1 MKTNRNI
8 YLKISVVIL
17 SFVISLNVS
26 AQDTFSIVAV
36 DTVTGEIGS
45 AGASCVGPFNGVGAF
60 ILSDVIEGVGAI
72 HTQAQWNAT
81 NQLNARN
88 RMLEGLSPQEIID
101 WLVLN
106 DVGGNPQIR
115 QYGIVDLTRNG
126 ESAAYTGVDCFDYKN
141 HETGPGYAIQGNILL
156 GQIIIDTM
164 HTVYLLTSGEPI
176 ADRLMKTLEAAK
188 ILGADTRCAVRGT
201 SSQSGFV
208 KVVRIGD
215 GNTSYLKIVVPDTP
229 VGTDPID
236 ILRGQF
242 DDWKD
247 SLFAVVDPF
256 LSEITI
262 DEDSIPADGTSQALI
277 TISPKNNSDTLLAS
291 GLEIIL
297 TNSGDGTL
305 SPIFDLGNGIYEATI
320 TAPTAIGSDTISAKV
335 VSGNDTVSI
344 FTKITVQYISPVSV
358 IEDEIAADRFYL
370 YQNYPQPFNPS
381 TKIKYQLPE
390 VSTVTLKIYDVLGKE
405 VATLV
410 NETKSAGTYEVVFD
424 ATGLTSGIYFYTL
437 NAGSFSETKK
447 MILTK

>member
-1 MKTNRNI
+1 M
-8 YLKISVVIL
+8 
-17 SFVISLNVS
+17 F
-26 AQDTFSIVAV
+26 
-36 DTVTGEIGS
+36 
-45 AGASCVGPFNGVGAF
+45 
-60 ILSDVIEGVGAI
+60 
-72 HTQAQWNAT
+72 
-81 NQLNARN
+81 
-88 RMLEGLSPQEIID
+88 ID
-101 WLVLN
+101 W
-106 DVGGNPQIR
+106 
-115 QYGIVDLTRNG
+115 
-126 ESAAYTGVDCFDYKN
+126 
-141 HETGPGYAIQGNILL
+141 
-156 GQIIIDTM
+156 
-164 HTVYLLTSGEPI
+164 
-176 ADRLMKTLEAAK
+176 
-188 ILGADTRCAVRGT
+188 
-201 SSQSGFV
+201 
-208 KVVRIGD
+208 KV
-215 GNTSYLKIVVPDTP
+215 
-229 VGTDPID
+229 
-236 ILRGQF
+236 
-242 DDWKD
+242 
-247 SLFAVVDPF
+247 SLFTIVDPF
-256 LSEITI
+256 LSEISV

-320 TAPTAIGSDTISAKV
+320 TAPTVIGSDTISAKV
-335 VSGNDTVSI
+335 ISSGDTVSI